1 MRGTTGLRAAI
12 GVVVFGQGIAPA
24 DVVFHQGLDP
34 SNPHF
39 ATSSTEGQGSISA
52 DNFGFVSD
60 TTIAGLTWIG
70 RVHGNDLLTVYDLEK
85 VEGFTVE
92 IHNSGIDGFGLP
104 IPETLVYTEF
114 FATASTN
121 AVWTGIENPAKQFG
135 SGRIY
140 EHSVSLGEAFEATAG
155 TAYFVSIRARMED
168 SLAGWG
174 GVPAPGGWGPA
185 AGAGDVLRGDRLAQ
199 HARPREPG
207 PGVHAVDRPGS
218 RDPGGRGVGRV
229 GHAPSEAVRGDGAW
243 SGRQLI
249 MSQVRTA
256 QAIRCAPMMSARTR
270 R

>member
-174 GVPAPGGWGPA
+174 WSQTRAGGDLLLGQATFFGEIGWLSTLDPENRGQAFTLSTVPAPGTLAVAVLGVWGTRRRRRS
-185 AGAGDVLRGDRLAQ
+185 GAM
-199 HARPREPG
+199 
-207 PGVHAVDRPGS
+207 
-218 RDPGGRGVGRV
+218 GRGRDV
-229 GHAPSEAVRGDGAW
+229 S
-243 SGRQLI
+243 
-249 MSQVRTA
+249 
-256 QAIRCAPMMSARTR
+256 
-270 R
+270 